1 MEMSRAGLWRVFFIL
16 TALFIVVGGPQHPK
30 GTMGEM
36 LANPKWIPSHA
47 LLLAGFVAFLIGL
60 LLYQRGVG
68 LPDRTRRWVRL
79 AVVATILQ
87 SVEMALHTAAA
98 VDHANLMAG
107 RTTPVLTTHLWMA
120 VIVYPI
126 FGLTL
131 AGFILATA
139 RDRALGSTWIGVRI
153 LGVCS
158 GASRAARGASGP
170 GADILFFPCFAVWR
184 SAGLGRSAQAKA
196 RYMSDLT

>member
-68 LPDRTRRWVRL
+68 LPDRTRRWARL

-87 SVEMALHTAAA
+87 SVEMTLHMAAA

-139 RDRALGSTWIGVRI
+139 RDRTLGSPWIAWIGI
-153 LGVCS
+153 LGVLAH
-158 GASRAARGASGP
+158 GASAPLVVAFKVP
-170 GADILFFPCFAVWR
+170 GAGILFPFLMLFAVWALL
-184 SAGLGRSAQAKA
+184 AGLWPVRP
-196 RYMSDLT
+196 R

>member
-1 MEMSRAGLWRVFFIL
+1 MEMSRVGLWRVFFIL
-16 TALFIVVGGPQHPK
+16 TALFIVVGGPQHPQ

-68 LPDRTRRWVRL
+68 LPDRTRRWARL

-87 SVEMALHTAAA
+87 SVEMTLHAAAA

-139 RDRALGSTWIGVRI
+139 RDRALGSPWIAWIGI
-153 LGVCS
+153 LGVLAH
-158 GASRAARGASGP
+158 GASAPLVVAFKVP
-170 GADILFFPCFAVWR
+170 GAGILFPFLMLFAVWALL
-184 SAGLGRSAQAKA
+184 AGLWPVRP
-196 RYMSDLT
+196 R